1 MLNIA
6 CLLSGKSSAHDC
18 YPTDKPSVSAVLF
31 GFHGINL
38 LKNLVSRELLR
49 NLENFHFSISISKHF
64 DFTFYFLR
72 KSESIL
78 ISLGTSRKRVKAFF
92 FTLHFS
98 KKSESFL
105 FLLFTSRTSKTH
117 SRWSLPLWFVK
128 FPVRFRVL
136 VHKYMDGEV
145 GPDLGRG
152 QWRKIVW
159 RPPCKKICPKYMI
172 LRTSGVIWVHSGV
185 IWVHSGVFWG
195 YSGVILECRITVCNY
210 SVAPSIQKSQ
220 LSTLI
225 SCIYTRT
232 LQCISHVLSPDRS
245 TSFTSLLNSDW
256 KNMPICSLCFNNL
269 PFTCTFISV
278 LPERDTKREDILK
291 QIWNVGNKILRP
303 SNNKHIT
310 APAKSGHH
318 TTFIISKSKVQIWA
332 HWPPF
337 FGLFACFQRYLERC
351 FYSAGQTHYYQNQI

>member
-1 MLNIA
+1 MW
-6 CLLSGKSSAHDC
+6 
-18 YPTDKPSVSAVLF
+18 F
-31 GFHGINL
+31 GF
-38 LKNLVSRELLR
+38 
-49 NLENFHFSISISKHF
+49 
-64 DFTFYFLR
+64 
-72 KSESIL
+72 
-78 ISLGTSRKRVKAFF
+78 
-92 FTLHFS
+92 
-98 KKSESFL
+98 
-105 FLLFTSRTSKTH
+105 
-117 SRWSLPLWFVK
+117 
-128 FPVRFRVL
+128 
-136 VHKYMDGEV
+136 
-145 GPDLGRG
+145 
-152 QWRKIVW
+152 
-159 RPPCKKICPKYMI
+159 
-172 LRTSGVIWVHSGV
+172 HSGV
-185 IWVHSGVFWG
+185 IWG

-232 LQCISHVLSPDRS
+232 LQCNSHVLSSDRS